1 MPRPPLRDP
10 RAELPLK
17 PVDFLILFALAR
29 GERHGY
35 GMMQDVER
43 DSEGSVRLEAGNLY
57 RSLRRL
63 LARELCEESE
73 RRPAPDLDDERRRYY
88 RLTPFG
94 RRVLGA
100 EALRLRA
107 LVRAAESARLID
119 PEPAG

>member
-1 MPRPPLRDP
+1 MPRLAGRDP

-35 GMMQDVER
+35 GIMQDVVR
-43 DSEGSVRLEAGNLY
+43 DSEEALRLEAGNLY
-57 RSLRRL
+57 RALRRL
-63 LARELCEESE
+63 LERELCAESE
-73 RRPAPDLDDERRRYY
+73 RRPVPELDDERRRYY

-100 EALRLRA
+100 EALRLRT
-107 LVRAAESARLID
+107 LVRAAEAARLID
-119 PEPAG
+119 PEPAR